1 MAACSS
7 GFTFLDGV
15 SVNLGEM
22 NESMES
28 RAHEPTN
35 PRNGV
40 PTRLQEDSV
49 EFSAE
54 ASGLTESGKP
64 SPHTMPVRKR
74 RIRLPVLLFL
84 ATCASTFF
92 VGMTNWQP
100 LEELMGLMA
109 WSQGAAPRWFDPAIS
124 SPGVELRR
132 DLMRY
137 AAAWETGF
145 LYMATMLG
153 ILFAH
158 EMGHF
163 LMALRYRV
171 PASLPY
177 FLPVPIS
184 PIGTFGAVI
193 GMDGMR
199 ADRKQLF
206 DIGLAGPLAGL
217 VIAIPVL
224 WYGVTQMDLTAPG
237 TGHFELDLPIAM
249 DLMMRWSEVPGYSPG
264 LYINQSQLNPYFMAG
279 WVGLLVT
286 GLNMIPVSQL
296 DGGHVTYTM
305 FGRKAHWIA
314 RGFLVAA
321 VLFIAIMQAWN
332 WILMLLLI
340 ILMRP
345 DHPPTS
351 DDTVPI
357 GWFRYTLG
365 CLSLTIPLLCFPPMA
380 IIPA

>member
-1 MAACSS
+1 
-7 GFTFLDGV
+7 
-15 SVNLGEM
+15 
-22 NESMES
+22 MES
-28 RAHEPTN
+28 RADQPAT
-35 PRNGV
+35 PRHGV
-40 PTRLQEDSV
+40 PTLLEEDSV
-49 EFSAE
+49 EFSSQ
-54 ASGLTESGKP
+54 ASGISEGMTP
-64 SPHTMPVRKR
+64 SPHTVPVRKR
-74 RIRLPVLLFL
+74 RVLLPVLLFL
-84 ATCASTFF
+84 ATCVSTFF

-100 LEELMGLMA
+100 LEELLGLMA
-109 WSQGAAPRWFDPAIS
+109 WSQGAAPRWFDQMIS

-132 DLMRY
+132 DLLRY
-137 AAAWETGF
+137 AQAWETGF

-224 WYGVTQMDLTAPG
+224 WYGVTQVDLTAPG
-237 TGHFELDLPIAM
+237 SGHFELDLPIAM
-249 DLMMRWSEVPGYSPG
+249 DLMMRWMEVPGYSPG

-305 FGRKAHWIA
+305 FGKKAHWIA
-314 RGFLVAA
+314 RGFLVFAI
-321 VLFIAIMQAWN
+321 LFIAIMGAWN

-351 DDTVPI
+351 DDSVPI
-357 GWFRYTLG
+357 GWFRYVLG